1 MTGAVIERKGQDFD
15 AMVLGQG
22 VCPALKCICL
32 SYLIALIIVISK
44 IAHHQDGEVL
54 HILSHTGSICV
65 DCHIGALD
73 GLLQHILIAA
83 QLAAVQQLILS
94 HNMLL
99 PHHLIQGSR
108 TEPGR
113 QGRLLL
119 HILFSHIIK

>member
-1 MTGAVIERKGQDFD
+1 
-15 AMVLGQG
+15 MVLGQG

-83 QLAAVQQLILS
+83 QLA
-94 HNMLL
+94 
-99 PHHLIQGSR
+99 
-108 TEPGR
+108 GR
-113 QGRLLL
+113 EYAYLQPAA
-119 HILFSHIIK
+119 